1 MQYSIVVPAHNEGE
15 HLREFVSEFM
25 RKLPEFPKSV
35 LREIVIVENGSRDS
49 TWAECQKLEK
59 DFPGI
64 VRTFSLSRGS
74 YGAAVKHGIERCRG
88 THVSILECDFL
99 DTTFVTESIRLF
111 EASDSRF
118 IVASK
123 RHPAS
128 TDRRP
133 IKRRALTWAF
143 NYVLKVVVGY
153 PGSDTHGLKS
163 IDAPLARQLCELALT
178 TDETFQTEIVI
189 LAWRLGHEIRE
200 LPISITERRPAPVSV
215 IQRLPKVMWMLTEL
229 RRSAARIPRS
239 PGR

>member
-1 MQYSIVVPAHNEGE
+1 MQYSIVIPAHNEAE
-15 HLREFVSEFM
+15 NLREFVNEFM
-25 RKLPEFPKSV
+25 GTLQEFPKSV
-35 LREIVIVENGSRDS
+35 LTEVVIVENGSTDS
-49 TWAECQKLEK
+49 TWAECQKLEA
-59 DFPGI
+59 DFPNL

-74 YGAAVKHGIERCRG
+74 YGAAVKHGIEQCRG

-99 DTTFVTESIRLF
+99 DTEFIAESIRLF
-111 EASDSRF
+111 DESDSRF

-123 RHPAS
+123 RHPNS
-128 TDRRP
+128 SDRRP

-143 NYVLKVVVGY
+143 NSILRLVVGY

-189 LAWRLGHEIRE
+189 LAWRLGHEIKE
-200 LPISITERRPAPVSV
+200 LPINITERRLAPISV
-215 IQRLPKVMWMLTEL
+215 RQRLPKVVSMLSEL